1 MSQESEVVWN
11 FKFQKIL
18 IFGFQVVQIVKAE
31 NLELVRIEKGNRNS
45 IIFHVIHKPSR
56 KFGQFVLYGY
66 VKNLEHVK
74 EGISNT
80 YFFEIDY
87 ES

>member
-1 MSQESEVVWN
+1 M
-11 FKFQKIL
+11 
-18 IFGFQVVQIVKAE
+18 VQIVKAE

-66 VKNLEHVK
+66 VKNLDHVK
-74 EGISNT
+74 ERISNSD
-80 YFFEIDY
+80 FC
-87 ES
+87 